1 MNKRYVWKS
10 DIAQKEQQF
19 LQIKHMTG
27 FKYDTQEKYLQRFD
41 AYYFQNGYTGI
52 RITKEMADGFIYCPD
67 ERMSGWYVKERLLR
81 DFATFLKDQ
90 CYSEIYIPV
99 VQSAPPRSSFIPYIF
114 TDNEIKRLF
123 EAVDSWEDS
132 PLTNRVLID
141 PLFFRL
147 LYSTGMRLSEA
158 LNLTV
163 KDFDNA
169 VLTVYHAKNNKD
181 RLVPLHPNMAEKLKT
196 YTGNMHRFSKE
207 SDYLFPSIKGYDCCI
222 DKSTIHRRF
231 RQYLYRAGITLTGT
245 GPRIHCLRHN
255 YAVKCLKKWVLNGN
269 ELTNMFPYLAAYMGH
284 SDFRET
290 QYYLRLTA
298 DLYPDIISRTEAE
311 FGYVIPEGGSSNNEG
326 V

>member
-1 MNKRYVWKS
+1 MKNRYVWKS
-10 DIAQKEQQF
+10 AIAQKAQQF

-27 FKYDTQEKYLQRFD
+27 FKYDAQEKYLQRFD
-41 AYYFQNGYTGI
+41 SYYFQNGYTGI
-52 RITKEMADGFIYCPD
+52 RITKEMTDGFIYCPD
-67 ERMSGWYVKERLLR
+67 DRLSGWYVKERLLR
-81 DFATFLKDQ
+81 DFAVFLKDQ
-90 CYSEIYIPV
+90 CFSEIYIPI
-99 VQSAPPRSSFIPYIF
+99 VQSTPSRSSFTPYIF
-114 TDNEIKRLF
+114 TEDEIKHLF

-141 PLFFRL
+141 PIFFRL

-163 KDFDNA
+163 KDFDNG

-181 RLVPLHPNMAEKLKT
+181 RLVPLHPNMAERVKT
-196 YTGNMHRFSKE
+196 YIENIHRFSKE
-207 SDYLFPSIKGYDCCI
+207 TYYLFPSPRGYDCCI
-222 DKSTIHRRF
+222 DQSTMHRRY
-231 RQYLYRAGITLTGT
+231 RQYLSRAGISLTGT

-269 ELTNMFPYLAAYMGH
+269 ELTNMLPYLAAFMGH

-298 DLYPDIISRTEAE
+298 DLYPDIISRIEAE
-311 FGYVIPEGGSSNNEG
+311 FGYVIPEGDSSNEE

>member
-1 MNKRYVWKS
+1 MNKEYIWKS
-10 DIAQKEQQF
+10 DIAQKSQQF

-27 FKYDTQEKYLQRFD
+27 FKYNSQVKYLQRFD
-41 AYYFQNGYTGI
+41 TYYFQNGYTGI
-52 RITKEMADGFIYCPD
+52 RITKEMADGFIYCQD

-81 DFATFLKDQ
+81 DFALFLKDHG
-90 CYSEIYIPV
+90 YSEIYIPV
-99 VQSAPPRSSFIPYIF
+99 VQSAPPRSSFTPYIF
-114 TDNEIKRLF
+114 TSDEIKRLF
-123 EAVDSWEDS
+123 EAADSWEDS
-132 PLTNRVLID
+132 PYSNRVVID
-141 PLFFRL
+141 PVFFRL

-163 KDFDNA
+163 KDFDDD
-169 VLTVYHAKNNKD
+169 VLTVYHSKNNKD
-181 RLVPLHPNMAEKLKT
+181 RHVPLHPNMAEKLKI
-196 YTGNMHRFSKE
+196 YTEHMHRFSKE
-207 SDYLFPSIKGYDCCI
+207 SDYFFPSTRGYDCRI
-222 DKSTIHRRF
+222 DNSTIHRRF
-231 RQYLYRAGITLTGT
+231 RQYLSRARISLTGT

-269 ELTNMFPYLAAYMGH
+269 DLTNMIPYLAAFMGH

-311 FGYVIPEGGSSNNEG
+311 FGYVIPEGGCNNEG

>member
-1 MNKRYVWKS
+1 MNNSYTWKS
-10 DIAQKEQQF
+10 DIAQKAQQF

-27 FKYDTQEKYLQRFD
+27 FKYDTQEKYLYRFD

-52 RITKEMADGFIYCPD
+52 RITKEMADGFIYNPD

-81 DFATFLKDQ
+81 DFATFLSNQ
-90 CYSEIYIPV
+90 SYSEIYIPI

-114 TDNEIKRLF
+114 MDDEIKRLF

-132 PLTNRVLID
+132 SFTNRVQID
-141 PLFFRL
+141 PVFFRL
-147 LYSTGMRLSEA
+147 LYSTGLRLSEA

-163 KDFDNA
+163 EDFDDT

-196 YTGNMHRFSKE
+196 YTEHMHRFSKK
-207 SDYLFPSIKGYDCCI
+207 SYYLFPSTRGFNCCI
-222 DKSTIHRRF
+222 DQSTIHRRF
-231 RQYLYRAGITLTGT
+231 RQYLSRAGISLTGT
-245 GPRIHCLRHN
+245 GPRIHDFRHN

-269 ELTNMFPYLAAYMGH
+269 ELTNLLPYLAAYMGH
-284 SDFRET
+284 ADFRET
-290 QYYLRLTA
+290 EYYLRLTA
-298 DLYPDIISRTEAE
+298 DLYPDIINRTEAE
-311 FGYVIPEGGSSNNEG
+311 FGYVIPEGGSNIEG